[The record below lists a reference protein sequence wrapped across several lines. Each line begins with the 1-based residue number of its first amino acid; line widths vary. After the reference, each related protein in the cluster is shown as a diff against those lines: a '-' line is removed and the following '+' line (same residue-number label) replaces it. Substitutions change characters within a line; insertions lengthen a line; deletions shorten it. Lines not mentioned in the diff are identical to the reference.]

1 MKNIWGNR
9 WFMVP
14 VLLFFTV
21 GLALV
26 YFVPYGDE
34 ILFFNDLRQEPFNAV
49 FRFIT
54 HLGEVYAYIICG
66 VAALFWRYRFALL
79 IALTGLATLPTAFVA
94 KETFDTD
101 RPISFFKNQGMYSDI
116 VTVPGVELHT
126 GQTSFPSGHTM
137 AGFGL
142 YSILTLM
149 VGKKK
154 QRWGFALA
162 LAAISV
168 GVSRIF
174 LVQHFLPDV
183 LSGALLGL
191 LVSSLVWRLD
201 GTPFFQRMHWLDGR
215 LSWGN
220 KKVDTAGTE

>member
-1 MKNIWGNR
+1 
-9 WFMVP
+9 
-14 VLLFFTV
+14 
-21 GLALV
+21 
-26 YFVPYGDE
+26 
-34 ILFFNDLRQEPFNAV
+34 
-49 FRFIT
+49 
-54 HLGEVYAYIICG
+54 
-66 VAALFWRYRFALL
+66 
-79 IALTGLATLPTAFVA
+79 
-94 KETFDTD
+94 
-101 RPISFFKNQGMYSDI
+101 MYSNI

-149 VGKKK
+149 AGKKK

-201 GTPFFQRMHWLDGR
+201 GTPFFQRMHWLDR
-215 LSWGN
+215 HLSWGN
-220 KKVDTAGTE
+220 KKVDTAGSV